1 MKRKTVDIKLGD
13 GKLYVFS
20 ERNRED
26 IDYSALAEELRRINL
41 KIIQDS
47 VTDKEQQLAL
57 MLTEMK
63 RIYTPAEISFLL
75 LNKSEHQLKMSYD
88 SFKIANEKT
97 SIERF
102 SELTKEVD
110 LPRICL
116 MINAIEGTSTSSAAD
131 GPEAEKKKI

>member
-1 MKRKTVDIKLGD
+1 MKRKTVDIKLSD

-47 VTDKEQQLAL
+47 VTDKDQQLAL

-63 RIYTPAEISFLL
+63 RVYSPVEISFLL
-75 LNKSEHQLKMSYD
+75 LNKLEHQLKMAYD

-97 SIERF
+97 SIKRF
-102 SELTKEVD
+102 EELTKGID
-110 LPRICL
+110 LPKVCL
-116 MINAIEGTSTSSAAD
+116 LINSIEGNDS
-131 GPEAEKKKI
+131 EEVEKKKTQGHG

>member
-1 MKRKTVDIKLGD
+1 MKRKTVDIKLSD

-26 IDYSALAEELRRINL
+26 IDYSALADELRRINL

-47 VTDKEQQLAL
+47 VTDKDQQLAL

-63 RIYTPAEISFLL
+63 RVYSPAEISFLL
-75 LNKSEHQLKMSYD
+75 LNKLEHQLKMAYD

-97 SIERF
+97 SINRF
-102 SELTKEVD
+102 EELTKGID
-110 LPRICL
+110 LPKVCL
-116 MINAIEGTSTSSAAD
+116 LINTIEGNDA
-131 GPEAEKKKI
+131 EEVEKKKTQGHG

>member
-1 MKRKTVDIKLGD
+1 MKRKTVDIKLSD

-47 VTDKEQQLAL
+47 VTDKDQQLAL

-63 RIYTPAEISFLL
+63 RVYSPVEISFLL
-75 LNKSEHQLKMSYD
+75 LNKLEHQLKMAYD

-97 SIERF
+97 SINRF
-102 SELTKEVD
+102 EELTKGID
-110 LPRICL
+110 LPKVCL
-116 MINAIEGTSTSSAAD
+116 LINSIEGNDS
-131 GPEAEKKKI
+131 EEVEKKKTQGHG